1 MTGVVRSKVF
11 GPGRI
16 GPVAIRNRVVMP
28 PMTTRLADAEG
39 YVTDA
44 TIAYFRARYCS
55 DPNAEG

>member
-1 MTGVVRSKVF
+1 MTGAVRSKLF

-16 GPVAIRNRVVMP
+16 GPVEIRNRVVMP

-44 TIAYFRARYCS
+44 TIAYFRVALLPTQR
-55 DPNAEG
+55 